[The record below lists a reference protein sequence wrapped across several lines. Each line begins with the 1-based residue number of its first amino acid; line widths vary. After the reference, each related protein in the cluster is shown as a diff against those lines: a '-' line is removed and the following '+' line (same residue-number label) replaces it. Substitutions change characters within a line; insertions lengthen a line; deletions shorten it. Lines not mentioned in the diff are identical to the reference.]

1 MIICTT
7 KNGVEAIPKSHIRKI
22 SSGEK
27 FVAVHIIKW
36 EENAVMIANHQPKTT
51 IRRFLNVII
60 DGIKIIPNEEGKR
73 LEEEKENLFELK
85 DEINACRKDIDEMQK
100 NINKNDCVIK
110 RLFSRKKD

>member
-7 KNGVEAIPKSHIRKI
+7 KNGVEAYQKNTVKKV

-27 FVAVHIIKW
+27 FVAVHFYKN
-36 EENAVMIANHQPKTT
+36 EKEIA

-60 DGIKIIPNEEGKR
+60 DGIKIMPNEESKR

-85 DEINACRKDIDEMQK
+85 DEINACRKDIAEMQK

>member
-7 KNGVEAIPKSHIRKI
+7 KNGVEAIPKSYVHKI

-27 FVAVHIIKW
+27 FVAVHVVKW
-36 EENAVMIANHQPKTT
+36 EKNAIVVANHHPKMT

-60 DGIKIIPNEEGKR
+60 DGIKIMPNEESKR